1 MGEGVAEAE
10 RERELS
16 RQALTG
22 HLSALEDRVRGE
34 LDWRARLQRD
44 GFRYAVIGAVT
55 LAIAVSA
62 VALRARRRRR
72 QNAAT
77 PVTLTSLDDL
87 AAQLDEIKEEL
98 AKRRKESGPLWQA
111 VAVRAATA
119 AAAAGG
125 AAVARRALGRLAG
138 GDLPEG
144 EDAAGR

>member
-1 MGEGVAEAE
+1 VGEGVAEAE

-16 RQALTG
+16 RQVLAG
-22 HLSALEDRVRGE
+22 HLSALEARVRSE

-44 GFRYAVIGAVT
+44 GLRYAVIGVVT
-55 LAIAVSA
+55 LVVAGSV
-62 VALRARRRRR
+62 VALRSHRRE
-72 QNAAT
+72 QSAAV

-87 AAQLDEIKEEL
+87 AAQLDEIKAEL
-98 AKRRKESGPLWQA
+98 AKRRKESGPLWQK

-138 GDLPEG
+138 DGLPEG
-144 EDAAGR
+144 EGATKH

>member
-16 RQALTG
+16 RQVLAG
-22 HLSALEDRVRGE
+22 HLSALEARVRSE

-44 GFRYAVIGAVT
+44 GLRYAVIGVVT
-55 LAIAVSA
+55 LVVAGSV
-62 VALRARRRRR
+62 VALRSRRRK
-72 QNAAT
+72 QSAAV

-87 AAQLDEIKEEL
+87 AAQLDEINAEL
-98 AKRRKESGPLWQA
+98 AKRRKESGPLWQK

-138 GDLPEG
+138 DGLPEG
-144 EDAAGR
+144 EGATKH